1 MGQVYEIESK
11 QFKISVLK
19 KGAQLCEFINKLNNE
34 AILWDSNPDFWAK
47 HSPILFPNIGK
58 IKNDFYTLQHQ
69 TYQLPKHG
77 FVKDADW
84 DLVNLDSNSITLKT
98 CSTPQTLEMFPFDF
112 EILVSFILLE
122 NGLKVEHLV
131 KNTGLN
137 SMYFSIGAHPAFK
150 IPFHPDSNF
159 SDYDLQFDKN
169 EICNELNLTPDGF
182 LLNTQ
187 NNLLNQNSTIP
198 LNEDLFY
205 QDTVI
210 IPDLKSR
217 KLVVKHQKINEKQL
231 VFSWHN
237 FNYLAIWKPK
247 NAPFICLEPWQGLP
261 DYNQQDGNWLN
272 KKGNDCLLPNEFKMY
287 SWSICVTE

>member
-1 MGQVYEIESK
+1 MGQQYQLENK
-11 QFKISVLK
+11 QFKINILK
-19 KGAQLCEFINKLNNE
+19 QGAQLCKFINKLNNE
-34 AILWDSNPDFWAK
+34 DVLWNGNPDFWAK

-58 IKNDFYTLQHQ
+58 IKNDFYSINTQ
-69 TYQLPKHG
+69 TFQLPKHG
-77 FVKDADW
+77 FVKDVEW
-84 DLVNLDSNSITLKT
+84 DLVNIDTDSITLKT
-98 CSTPQTLEMFPFDF
+98 CSTSKTLEIFPFDF
-112 EILVSFILLE
+112 ELIVSFILSAK
-122 NGLKVEHLV
+122 GLKVEHLV
-131 KNTGLN
+131 KNTGLTN
-137 SMYFSIGAHPAFK
+137 LYFSIGAHPAFK
-150 IPFHPDSNF
+150 IPFHPNSNLN
-159 SDYDLQFDKN
+159 DYDLHFEKN

-210 IPDLKSR
+210 IPDLQSR
-217 KLVVKHQKINEKQL
+217 KLIVKHQKINEKQL

-261 DYNQQDGNWLN
+261 DYNQHDGNWLN

-287 SWSICVTE
+287 TWEIEIIE